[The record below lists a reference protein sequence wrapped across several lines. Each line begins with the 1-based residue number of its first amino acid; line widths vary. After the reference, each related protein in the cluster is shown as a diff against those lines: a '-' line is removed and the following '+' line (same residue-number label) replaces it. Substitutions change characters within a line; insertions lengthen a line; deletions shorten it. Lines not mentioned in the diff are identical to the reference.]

1 MKRKAADDISTRPLK
16 IVRSEIQRAG
26 EDSLLEKDLK
36 SLTLAVYR
44 ERRKE
49 YPCLPKSRDEVHDAI
64 SSLNLETNKK
74 ELFCLGN
81 SKEHGNYNFSC
92 YSNLHALCTSVSD
105 IFVDGAFKYCPKY
118 FE

>member
-74 ELFCLGN
+74 ELFCLDN
-81 SKEHGNYNFSC
+81 SKEHGIIIS
-92 YSNLHALCTSVSD
+92 L
-105 IFVDGAFKYCPKY
+105 Y
-118 FE
+118 F